1 MTVDRA
7 VMIFAGCV
15 ILLGVFLSLT
25 VHPYWIGLTIFAGLN
40 MLQAG
45 FSGWCPAAML
55 FKALGVR
62 PGLAFK

>member
-15 ILLGVFLSLT
+15 VLLGVLLSLT
-25 VHPYWIGLTIFAGLN
+25 VHPYWIGLTVFAGLN

-45 FSGWCPAAML
+45 FSGWCPAAMV